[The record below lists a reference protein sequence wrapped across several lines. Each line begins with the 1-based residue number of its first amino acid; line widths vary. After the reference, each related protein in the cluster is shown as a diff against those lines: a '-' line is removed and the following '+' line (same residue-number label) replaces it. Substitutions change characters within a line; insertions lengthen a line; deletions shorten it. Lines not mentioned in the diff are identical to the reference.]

1 MTFFGVTMFDP
12 SQNIAKWKGLS
23 ENTLPSIIRWFVFMF
38 AIKNASTC
46 YIPVIYPPFSHT
58 HTPKKQA
65 EQMPGGGSL
74 QSPPADPD
82 GGLARIWPQQMR
94 RLDLWPV
101 KNPVAASAFWSILY
115 CGVKILLSGPVAT
128 RRSQVVPMAL
138 CLTLMCGC
146 NSNMMKAAK
155 DQQVHKIGL
164 IRGHREHW
172 TLLNYSNQ
180 ILHPFPQN
188 VK

>member
-94 RLDLWPV
+94 RLDLWKIQLQLQHFDPYYTAEWRSFSQA
-101 KNPVAASAFWSILY
+101 PLRHADPRLFPWPCAWPWCVAVTQTWWRRRRTNKS
-115 CGVKILLSGPVAT
+115 T
-128 RRSQVVPMAL
+128 RLV
-138 CLTLMCGC
+138 
-146 NSNMMKAAK
+146 
-155 DQQVHKIGL
+155 
-164 IRGHREHW
+164 
-172 TLLNYSNQ
+172 
-180 ILHPFPQN
+180 
-188 VK
+188 